1 MNPEAAL
8 YIVNSSFAAVS
19 ARGISAP
26 HDSRPICPDLIITLS
41 SASIL
46 IPCDHCIRRIGWCA
60 INRPSLIVIHLL
72 LLFRLAGKIARHCV
86 GNQYVKEQISWNY
99 QWEWFRRRCWY
110 CPRPVPCPHASNL
123 WDGIFGPIER
133 MAWGLGGYRG
143 IWVFFMAVV
152 VIVTFLPLGN
162 RQIR

>member
-19 ARGISAP
+19 ARGISVP

-46 IPCDHCIRRIGWCA
+46 IPWDHCIRRIGWCA

-86 GNQYVKEQISWNY
+86 GNQYVQEQISWNY
-99 QWEWFRRRCWY
+99 QWEWSRRRCWY

-143 IWVFFMAVV
+143 IVFFMAVV